1 MEDINFEDFDLETFD
16 LEEFK
21 ESLEGLSDN
30 DKFERID
37 DLLDVLDAEI
47 EEREDDN
54 DDIIDE
60 LETLQ
65 YELSELAIEIEQ
77 SFLDKTIADLKI
89 FVSQQGLEDNVDI
102 GQAREVTTDEGSIII
117 KFKEKAIE
125 MGTALLG
132 SSFDIYIAPQL
143 FISNNQRRKAWADE
157 IANMIPLKAEPF
169 YEQSHNIIYHS
180 YPDDLLENLKHI
192 ILSLTK

>member
-1 MEDINFEDFDLETFD
+1 MEDFDF
-16 LEEFK
+16 EEFK
-21 ESLEGLSDN
+21 ESLEGFSAN
-30 DKFERID
+30 DKFERIEN
-37 DLLDVLDAEI
+37 LLDVLDAEI
-47 EEREDDN
+47 EERGDDN
-54 DDIIDE
+54 DDIIEEFEILRDE
-60 LETLQ
+60 LI
-65 YELSELAIEIEQ
+65 ELAIEIEQ

-102 GQAREVTTDEGSIII
+102 GQAREVTTDEESIII
-117 KFKEKAIE
+117 KFKEKSIE
-125 MGTALLG
+125 MGTALVG

-169 YEQSHNIIYHS
+169 HEQSYNIIYNS
-180 YPDDLLENLKHI
+180 YPDDLLENLKNI